1 MRCSALEGASEQ
13 ILSCHNWKWHKVDKE
28 WKETNTWGENG
39 LRGGLQ
45 LGRTL
50 SATVSGFPF
59 RKTMMLIKQ
68 ANIYLNIYLKQANIQ
83 RYLVIAAQILPCAAA

>member
-1 MRCSALEGASEQ
+1 MHCSALEGASEQ

-28 WKETNTWGENG
+28 WEETNTWGENG

-50 SATVSGFPF
+50 SATVLRLSIQ
-59 RKTMMLIKQ
+59 KNHDADKS
-68 ANIYLNIYLKQANIQ
+68 NVYLKQANIQ